1 MGTNLNRPQSLN
13 MRTDQ
18 SITIHRSEYQ
28 PATHQ
33 CSRIKLTFDLDTT
46 NTQVTA
52 QHRLIPTKAGQVL
65 KLNGSADLQLVSI
78 QIDDQALPT
87 SRYAVDADT
96 LSITGIDQACTLTI
110 VGKLNPETNKA
121 LSGLYVSGGNFF
133 TQCEAE
139 GFRRITWFQDRPD
152 VMSLYEVLIRA
163 DAKAFPVLLS
173 NGNLISSGPLPDG
186 RHFAQWEDPFPKPCY
201 LFALVAGNLV
211 ANEQTIM
218 RHNGKSALLQVW
230 VKPGQVDRTHHAMIS
245 LKKSIDWDVE
255 RFGLD
260 LDLDRFMIVA
270 VDDFNMGAM
279 ENKGLNLFNS
289 AFVFATPLLAS
300 DTDYDSIES
309 IVGHEY
315 FHNWTGN
322 RITCRD
328 WFQLTLKEGLT
339 VFRDQEFSADMAAK
353 ASANPQAAQSARAVN
368 RIQAVALLRRA
379 QFAEDAGPMA
389 HPIRPES
396 YSEIDNFYTVT
407 VYEKG
412 AEVIRMLQTL
422 VGRDGFRKGMDLYFA
437 RHDGQAVRCEDFVA
451 AIADANQIDLT
462 QFSRW
467 YSQAH
472 TPIIKVSSH
481 YDQKKRQLGLT
492 FTQHLKP
499 NQLAFHIPIVMGLI
513 SASGENL
520 RFAVNDVASAA
531 NTQHTLE
538 LRELSQ
544 TFYIDSVPDGC
555 VPSLAREFSAPVI
568 IEYPYSIPDL
578 ALLARAD
585 HDAFNRWDA
594 VQTLAIRACT
604 LSPTEPSKPET
615 AALVLALS
623 TALADPLLSPAFKA
637 ELLTLPAETALIE
650 KIIPV
655 DPQALR
661 HVRLS
666 LMKQIGQALEGL
678 WPTLYQQNAVSGE
691 YVFNPENAGK
701 RALRQACL
709 MYWALIGKADA
720 TIIHQYT
727 NANNMT
733 EKLGAMLASRLASD
747 ATEAQVFAA
756 FANDYR
762 NEPLALDKWLSAQAS
777 KMRTDPQQ
785 SPILETVQK
794 LLAAPGFDRDNP
806 NRLRAIF
813 GAFVMGN
820 PAEFHRVDGHAY
832 DFWVDQIITIDAT
845 NPNLAA
851 RLARA
856 LDRWPQF
863 TQPLQIA
870 MKTALTRLAQTKGL
884 STGTLEIVNKA
895 LSA

>member
-1 MGTNLNRPQSLN
+1 

-18 SITIHRSEYQ
+18 SVTVHRSEYL
-28 PATHQ
+28 PATHR
-33 CSRIKLTFDLDTT
+33 CSQIKLTFDLDTT

-52 QHRLIPTKAGQVL
+52 QHSLMPTASGQVL
-65 KLNGSADLQLVSI
+65 KLNGSADLHLISI
-78 QIDDQALPT
+78 QIDDQPLPS
-87 SRYAVDADT
+87 SRYTLEADT
-96 LSITGIDQACTLTI
+96 LSITGIDHACTLTI

-163 DAKAFPVLLS
+163 NAKAFPVLLS

-201 LFALVAGNLV
+201 LFALVAGYLV

-218 RHNGKSALLQVW
+218 RHSGRSALLQVW
-230 VKPGQVDRTHHAMIS
+230 VKPGQLDRTHHAMIS

-289 AFVFATPLLAS
+289 AYVFATPLLAS

-353 ASANPQAAQSARAVN
+353 ASANPKAAQSARAVN

-389 HPIRPES
+389 HPIRPDS

-412 AEVIRMLQTL
+412 AEVIRMMQTL
-422 VGRDGFRKGMDLYFA
+422 VGRDGFREGMDLYFS
-437 RHDGQAVRCEDFVA
+437 RHDGQAVRCEEFVA
-451 AIADANQIDLT
+451 AIADANQVDLT

-472 TPIIKVSSH
+472 TPIIKVNSQ
-481 YDQKKRQLGLT
+481 YDQHKRQLALT

-499 NQLAFHIPIVMGLI
+499 TQLAFHIPIVMGLI
-513 SASGENL
+513 SANGENIQ
-520 RFAVNDVASAA
+520 FAINDLASAA
-531 NTQHTLE
+531 NTEHTLE
-538 LRELSQ
+538 LREMTQ
-544 TFYIDSVPDGC
+544 TFYIDSVSDGC
-555 VPSLAREFSAPVI
+555 VPSLARAFSAPVI
-568 IEYPYSIPDL
+568 IDYPYSIQDL

-604 LSPTEPSKPET
+604 FSANEPSKPET
-615 AALVLALS
+615 AALILALS
-623 TALADPLLSPAFKA
+623 TALADPSLSPAFKA
-637 ELLTLPAETALIE
+637 ELLTLPAETVLIE
-650 KIIPV
+650 KITPV
-655 DPQALR
+655 NPQALR

-666 LMKQIGQALEGL
+666 LMKQVGQGLEGM
-678 WPTLYQQNAVSGE
+678 WPTLYQQNEVSGD
-691 YVFNPENAGK
+691 YSFTPENAGK

-709 MYWALIGKADA
+709 TYWALTGKADTA
-720 TIIHQYT
+720 IIDQY
-727 NANNMT
+727 NKANNMT
-733 EKLGAMLASRLASD
+733 EKLGAMLASRLAGS
-747 ATEAQVFAA
+747 ATEARVLAA

-762 NEPLALDKWLSAQAS
+762 DEPLALDKWLSAQAT
-777 KMRTDPQQ
+777 KVRTDPAQ
-785 SPILETVQK
+785 SPVLETVQK

-813 GAFVMGN
+813 GAFVLGN
-820 PAEFHRVDGHAY
+820 PAEFHRADGRAY
-832 DFWVDQIITIDAT
+832 DFWVNQIILIDAT

-863 TQPLQIA
+863 TQPLQVA
-870 MKTALTRLAQTKGL
+870 MKAALTRLAQTKGL